1 MFTRILV
8 PLNAGAETTG
18 AVRIARSL
26 TRQMNAD
33 LITLPLPSRAFT
45 EEKEALLLAA
55 ALIEHA
61 DLIVL
66 PEEPASDVRE
76 RRGAR
81 ISTSLLATSPV
92 PVLLAPPM
100 CPGAVRPEPLSL
112 AASFVIAPL
121 DGSEKAE
128 QALPYAV
135 ALAEQCQR
143 VLLLTHVV
151 PSIALPVDDD
161 DESVTEREART
172 GLHYLRAVRLRLA
185 TQSDVAVES
194 MQLHGNVADA
204 LTQLLRAHE
213 SSLMVLTAQ
222 GGQAPD
228 NRLGDGVTSELI
240 RRGRFPLMVIPPAP
254 IRSHAPMPAG
264 SHDKLL
270 VASRKRS
277 R

>member
-26 TRQMNAD
+26 TRQMNAA

-45 EEKEALLLAA
+45 EEKESLLLAA
-55 ALIEHA
+55 ALIERA

-76 RRGAR
+76 RQGAR
-81 ISTSLLATSPV
+81 IPTTLLATSPV

-100 CPGAVRPEPLSL
+100 CPDAGRPEPLSL

-121 DGSEKAE
+121 DGSKEAE

-135 ALAEQCQR
+135 ALAERCER

-161 DESVTEREART
+161 ESVTEREART
-172 GLHYLRAVRLRLA
+172 GLHYLRTVRLRLA
-185 TQSDVAVES
+185 TQSGVAVES

-213 SSLMVLTAQ
+213 SSLMVLTAHE
-222 GGQAPD
+222 GQSPD
-228 NRLGDGVTSELI
+228 NRSGDGVTRELI
-240 RRGRFPLMVIPPAP
+240 RRGRFPLMFIPPAA
-254 IRSHAPMPAG
+254 IRHHAPMPVG
-264 SHDKLL
+264 SRDTPL
-270 VASRKRS
+270 VASRGRS